1 MVLEDLK
8 GRLRE
13 RHRDFAHLP
22 GGAEGEVLGE
32 EGDVFLAFPE
42 RRHDDRVDV
51 EPVIQIAAELPF
63 FNGFDEVLVG
73 RGDDAHV
80 DLLRGVGADG
90 LNGLLLDAAQ
100 DLRLE
105 RQRHVPDFVEEQR
118 AAVGLCEAPLAV
130 AGGARERASG
140 VAEQLA
146 FEELFGDGG
155 AVDGHEGGFGPRAA
169 VVDGLG
175 HDFLAG
181 AGFAGDEHVGAARR
195 DFPDVAQQG
204 EVGRALPDEL
214 PGRGGLELFAQI
226 PVVPPERVIP
236 QRAGDGGFEG
246 VELERLHRVVERP
259 FLDDLHSLLE
269 RGVGGHDHH
278 GQIRVGGLDLFHQL
292 APAQPRKPEIAQDE
306 VHFPFFEYGQR
317 FLGRFRRDRAVAHV
331 FEGYGQHFQ
340 KVRFV
345 VDDEDCIHD
354 SAVCWDSIACEM
366 ILGCWGEAPFPEKLL
381 PPQPRRN
388 GTPPFP

>member
-1 MVLEDLK
+1 M
-8 GRLRE
+8 
-13 RHRDFAHLP
+13 
-22 GGAEGEVLGE
+22 
-32 EGDVFLAFPE
+32 
-42 RRHDDRVDV
+42 
-51 EPVIQIAAELPF
+51 
-63 FNGFDEVLVG
+63 
-73 RGDDAHV
+73 
-80 DLLRGVGADG
+80 
-90 LNGLLLDAAQ
+90 
-100 DLRLE
+100 
-105 RQRHVPDFVEEQR
+105 
-118 AAVGLCEAPLAV
+118 
-130 AGGARERASG
+130 
-140 VAEQLA
+140 AEQLA

-155 AVDGHEGGFGPRAA
+155 AVDGYEGGFGPRAA

>member
-1 MVLEDLK
+1 MD
-8 GRLRE
+8 
-13 RHRDFAHLP
+13 
-22 GGAEGEVLGE
+22 
-32 EGDVFLAFPE
+32 
-42 RRHDDRVDV
+42 
-51 EPVIQIAAELPF
+51 
-63 FNGFDEVLVG
+63 
-73 RGDDAHV
+73 
-80 DLLRGVGADG
+80 
-90 LNGLLLDAAQ
+90 
-100 DLRLE
+100 
-105 RQRHVPDFVEEQR
+105 
-118 AAVGLCEAPLAV
+118 
-130 AGGARERASG
+130 GARDE
-140 VAEQLA
+140 
-146 FEELFGDGG
+146 
-155 AVDGHEGGFGPRAA
+155 
-169 VVDGLG
+169 
-175 HDFLAG
+175 FLAG

-195 DFPDVAQQG
+195 DFTDVAQQG

-292 APAQPRKPEIAQDE
+292 ASVQPRKPEIAQDE
-306 VHFPFFEYGQR
+306 MHFPFFEYGQR

-331 FEGYGQHFQ
+331 FEGHGEHFQ

-366 ILGCWGEAPFPEKLL
+366 ILGVLWGEAPFPEKLL

>member
-1 MVLEDLK
+1 M
-8 GRLRE
+8 
-13 RHRDFAHLP
+13 
-22 GGAEGEVLGE
+22 
-32 EGDVFLAFPE
+32 
-42 RRHDDRVDV
+42 
-51 EPVIQIAAELPF
+51 
-63 FNGFDEVLVG
+63 
-73 RGDDAHV
+73 
-80 DLLRGVGADG
+80 
-90 LNGLLLDAAQ
+90 
-100 DLRLE
+100 
-105 RQRHVPDFVEEQR
+105 
-118 AAVGLCEAPLAV
+118 
-130 AGGARERASG
+130 
-140 VAEQLA
+140 
-146 FEELFGDGG
+146 
-155 AVDGHEGGFGPRAA
+155 
-169 VVDGLG
+169 
-175 HDFLAG
+175 
-181 AGFAGDEHVGAARR
+181 
-195 DFPDVAQQG
+195 
-204 EVGRALPDEL
+204 PDEL

-246 VELERLHRVVERP
+246 VKLERLHRVVERP

-366 ILGCWGEAPFPEKLL
+366 ILGVGGKRLSRKSSSLLNPAGTEPLPSPETVCFQKEAALPVQAHGKYGPFPD
-381 PPQPRRN
+381 RA
-388 GTPPFP
+388 